1 MSLSLFYRLFLRPLL
16 RERLRTSLTLLAVAL
31 GVAVVLAIDL
41 AGAAATGSF
50 LSSVQTLAGEA
61 DFEITAIGGVPG
73 EVVAKLVTLPYPL
86 KIEPRIEDYAVV
98 VNRHELVPLLGIDLV
113 ANAPQATESRANMQW
128 IENQDCVWVT
138 PGLAAKP
145 EKRLKLQ
152 INDHLQSFT
161 VCGILPPGFT
171 TSERGDA
178 IVMDISLAMT
188 ELNRNGHVDRVLITT
203 PQHATM
209 SATQWE
215 EILRRALPPGLL
227 LKTHGVEAQENRRM
241 LEAFRWNLR
250 VLGYIALLVGAFLIY
265 NNLSVSVVRR
275 RVEIGVLRALGATRP
290 FIGMAFMGEALG
302 YGMVGACLGI
312 VLGRLLAQ
320 GMVGLIATTV
330 ESLYLTSRPAPI
342 TLTPGLV
349 LLAFGVGIG
358 VSLLSALLPAREASQ
373 VTPVE
378 AMARAQR
385 EHRVRIHKG
394 RLLLLAAACALG
406 AAEASRLPAMGGKPL
421 FGYLASLLLVA
432 ACVFA
437 LPALLAALASLASRP
452 LLRIAGSEAFLA
464 LHGLA
469 ASLRRS
475 SVLLAALTTAISMV
489 VSVAIMVGSF
499 RETVAIWLKNELQAD
514 FYIQPA
520 EPNAVDRYPTL
531 SPELASRIAA
541 LPQVAAVDALRAYS
555 ITYQG
560 SPATLAGV
568 TTRVEARYGHPSFLP
583 GENASQIFKE
593 LEKDRAVVVSEP
605 FSVKHKIH
613 TGDMIRL
620 QMPQGFVAFRVAG
633 IYHDYSDPR
642 GVIVMDRTALMKYL
656 PDAAPSNLAVY
667 LKPGVNLDVAREA
680 LEESC
685 SPRKVVVLSNRAL
698 RDQALQ
704 VFDRTFKITY
714 ALEAIALCIAI
725 IGMVGALVALV
736 VDRKREI
743 GLLRFLGS
751 STRQIR
757 RMILCE
763 AAILGVLS
771 VFAGFVLGVWLSFIL
786 IFVINKQSFGWT
798 IQFHWPIQ
806 TLVGAMLIVYV
817 STLAAGLYPARLG
830 MNLNPIEVIH
840 EE

>member
-1 MSLSLFYRLFLRPLL
+1 MSLPLFYRLFLRPLL
-16 RERLRTSLTLLAVAL
+16 RERLRTSLTILAVAL

-41 AGAAATGSF
+41 AGGAATGSF
-50 LSSVQTLAGEA
+50 LSSVQSLAGKA
-61 DFEITAIGGVPG
+61 DFEVTATGGVPG

-86 KIEPRIEDYAVV
+86 KVEPRIEDYAVAA
-98 VNRHELVPLLGIDLV
+98 NRHELVPLLGIDLV
-113 ANAPQATESRANMQW
+113 ANAPQATGSMTNPRW
-128 IENQDCVWVT
+128 IEDQSCVWVT
-138 PGLAAKP
+138 SGLATKP
-145 EKRLKLQ
+145 GESLKLQ
-152 INDHLQSFT
+152 INDRLQSFT
-161 VCGILPPGFT
+161 VCGILPHSFAA
-171 TSERGDA
+171 SERGDA
-178 IVMDISLAMT
+178 IVMDIDLAMT
-188 ELNRNGHVDRVLITT
+188 ELNRRGRVDRVLITT
-203 PQHATM
+203 PGHT
-209 SATQWE
+209 SASTAQWE

-227 LKTHGVEAQENRRM
+227 LKPRGAEAQENRRM

-275 RVEIGVLRALGATRP
+275 RAEIGILRALGASRR
-290 FIGMAFMGEALG
+290 FISAGFLGEAVC

-330 ESLYLTSRPAPI
+330 ESLYLTSRPAPLA
-342 TLTPGLV
+342 LTPGLI
-349 LLAFGVGIG
+349 LLAFAVGVG

-385 EHRVRIHKG
+385 EYRVRVNKV
-394 RLLLLAAACALG
+394 RLLLLAAACGLAG
-406 AAEASRLPAMGGKPL
+406 AAVSKLPAVGGKPL

-437 LPALLAALASLASRP
+437 IPVLLAALASLASRS
-452 LLRIAGSEAFLA
+452 LLRVAGSEAFLA

-469 ASLRRS
+469 ASLRRT
-475 SVLLAALTTAISMV
+475 SVLLAALATAISMV

-499 RETVAIWLKNELQAD
+499 RETVATWLKNELRAD
-514 FYIQPA
+514 FYVQPA

-531 SPELASRIAA
+531 SPDLAPRIAD
-541 LPQVAAVDALRAYS
+541 LPQVASVDALRAYS

-560 SPATLAGV
+560 LPATLAGV
-568 TTRVEARYGHPSFLP
+568 TTRVEAQYGRPSFLP
-583 GENASQIFKE
+583 GENAREIFKE
-593 LEKDRAVVVSEP
+593 LEKGHAVVVSEP
-605 FSVKHKIH
+605 FAVKHGIH
-613 TGDMIRL
+613 AGGVIRL
-620 QMPQGFVAFRVAG
+620 QMPQGPATFRVAG

-642 GVIVMDRTALMKYL
+642 GVVVMDRETLMKYL
-656 PDAAPSNLAVY
+656 PDPAPSNLAVY
-667 LKPGVNLDVAREA
+667 LKPGVNLDVARQAIEQ
-680 LEESC
+680 SC
-685 SPRKVVVLSNRAL
+685 VPRKVVVLSNRAL

-704 VFDRTFKITY
+704 VFDRTFRITY
-714 ALEAIALCIAI
+714 ALEAIALCVAV
-725 IGMVGALVALV
+725 IGMAGALVALV
-736 VDRKREI
+736 VDRRREI

-757 RMILCE
+757 RIILSE

-771 VFAGFVLGVWLSFIL
+771 VWVGFVLGVLLSFIL

-798 IQFHWPIQ
+798 IEFHWPVQ
-806 TLVGAMLIVYV
+806 TLIGAMLIVYT
-817 STLAAGLYPARLG
+817 STLAAGLYPAHLG
-830 MNLNPIEVIH
+830 MNLNPIEVVH

>member
-138 PGLAAKP
+138 PELAAKP

-302 YGMVGACLGI
+302 YGMVGACL
-312 VLGRLLAQ
+312 

-520 EPNAVDRYPTL
+520 EPD
-531 SPELASRIAA
+531 
-541 LPQVAAVDALRAYS
+541 AVDALRAYS

-656 PDAAPSNLAVY
+656 PDSAPSNLAVY